1 MQNYQNPNP
10 QNSQI
15 PPVPTNPAIFLPSP
29 NNPNM
34 YPISQMN
41 SNSMEFSTQV
51 PPFSTQVPPFSTHV
65 GTEKEERVVVKKRS
79 REQFTREEDIL
90 LIQSW
95 LNVSKDPI
103 VGVDQKAESFWLRIA
118 ASYNQYRKKS
128 GTSET
133 DVMADAHAI
142 FAQDQGTTFNLE
154 YAWRLLKD
162 EAKWRIVEESIGS
175 SAKITKTYAS
185 GASSENPDTTS
196 SYEFNSSSP
205 MERPM
210 GQKAAKRKGKASEIP
225 NATQDAKNKRAITMD
240 RLAQAKEDELEL
252 RVVQM
257 MMKDTSTMNDSQ
269 RDIHEKYC
277 NKMKKKYGI
286 RIYGR
291 HDEEQQLQNER
302 RSGSSSR
309 PKRRTTV
316 DRGREEGHN
325 RLFNDY
331 FSENPVYTDVQFRR
345 RFRMHRHVFL
355 RIVDALGNHDEY
367 FQMRVDATGKMG
379 LSPLQKCTSAI
390 RMLAYGSLADL
401 IDEYVRIG
409 ESTSIECLERF
420 VKGVNVVF
428 GAEPPTDNH
437 DCLYRGGFDDAAKQ
451 DSSHHEGTRTTM
463 NGNRNECI
471 TEKKTI
477 PNAHEVPGCWR
488 GKLEVV
494 LRVLDPTVEGDG
506 FG

>member
-34 YPISQMN
+34 YHIPQMN
-41 SNSMEFSTQV
+41 FNSMEFSTQV
-51 PPFSTQVPPFSTHV
+51 PPFSTQAHNF
-65 GTEKEERVVVKKRS
+65 
-79 REQFTREEDIL
+79 L
-90 LIQSW
+90 LK
-95 LNVSKDPI
+95 LDPI
-103 VGVDQKAESFWLRIA
+103 VGVDQKAESFWLRIV
-118 ASYNQYRKKS
+118 ASYNQYRGQLREKLGGQLKCRWHRINGMVQKFVGCYKIALKGKKS

-133 DVMADAHAI
+133 DVMVDAHAI
-142 FAQDQGTTFNLE
+142 FAQDQGTTLNLE

-252 RVVQM
+252 RVMQM

-269 RDIHEKYC
+269 RDIHEKYY
-277 NKMKKKYGI
+277 NSDNYDQEFWELVEEEFMDDS
-286 RIYGR
+286 
-291 HDEEQQLQNER
+291 DEEEQLQNER

-367 FQMRVDATGKMG
+367 FQIRVDAIGKMG

-390 RMLAYGSLADL
+390 RMLAYGSPADL
-401 IDEYVRIG
+401 VDEYVRIG

-428 GAEPPTDNH
+428 GAE
-437 DCLYRGGFDDAAKQ
+437 FKQ
-451 DSSHHEGTRTTM
+451 
-463 NGNRNECI
+463 
-471 TEKKTI
+471 
-477 PNAHEVPGCWR
+477 
-488 GKLEVV
+488 
-494 LRVLDPTVEGDG
+494 
-506 FG
+506 

>member
-1 MQNYQNPNP
+1 MQSTCKLTKVGSPALADPYMYISVGGALQYATLIRPDIAYLVNKVCQFMSHPLEAHWVAMKMILRYLKGTLSHGLHLFPLPINTTPSIQVSCDADRASDLDDRRSTSVP
-10 QNSQI
+10 Q
-15 PPVPTNPAIFLPSP
+15 
-29 NNPNM
+29 
-34 YPISQMN
+34 
-41 SNSMEFSTQV
+41 FSTQV
-51 PPFSTQVPPFSTHV
+51 PPFSTQV

-118 ASYNQYRKKS
+118 ASYNQYRGQLREKLGGQLKCRWHRINGMVQKFVGCYKIVLKGKKS

-162 EAKWRIVEESIGS
+162 EAKWRIVKESIGS

-225 NATQDAKNKRAITMD
+225 NATQDAKNKRAIIMD

-277 NKMKKKYGI
+277 NKMKK
-286 RIYGR
+286 
-291 HDEEQQLQNER
+291 N
-302 RSGSSSR
+302 
-309 PKRRTTV
+309 
-316 DRGREEGHN
+316 
-325 RLFNDY
+325 
-331 FSENPVYTDVQFRR
+331 
-345 RFRMHRHVFL
+345 M
-355 RIVDALGNHDEY
+355 
-367 FQMRVDATGKMG
+367 
-379 LSPLQKCTSAI
+379 
-390 RMLAYGSLADL
+390 
-401 IDEYVRIG
+401 
-409 ESTSIECLERF
+409 EC
-420 VKGVNVVF
+420 
-428 GAEPPTDNH
+428 
-437 DCLYRGGFDDAAKQ
+437 
-451 DSSHHEGTRTTM
+451 S
-463 NGNRNECI
+463 
-471 TEKKTI
+471 
-477 PNAHEVPGCWR
+477 
-488 GKLEVV
+488 
-494 LRVLDPTVEGDG
+494 
-506 FG
+506 

>member
-34 YPISQMN
+34 YPIPQMN

-51 PPFSTQVPPFSTHV
+51 PPFSTQVPPFSTQV
-65 GTEKEERVVVKKRS
+65 GTEKEERVVVEKRS

-90 LIQSW
+90 LIQSC

-118 ASYNQYRKKS
+118 ASYNQYRGQLREKL
-128 GTSET
+128 GG
-133 DVMADAHAI
+133 
-142 FAQDQGTTFNLE
+142 Q
-154 YAWRLLKD
+154 LKCRWHRINGMVQKFVGY
-162 EAKWRIVEESIGS
+162 EAKWCIVEESIGS

-185 GASSENPDTTS
+185 GESLENPNTTS

-210 GQKAAKRKGKASEIP
+210 GQKATKRKGKTSEIP

-252 RVVQM
+252 
-257 MMKDTSTMNDSQ
+257 K
-269 RDIHEKYC
+269 
-277 NKMKKKYGI
+277 
-286 RIYGR
+286 
-291 HDEEQQLQNER
+291 NER
-302 RSGSSSR
+302 RSGSSFR

-316 DRGREEGHN
+316 VRGREEGHN

-331 FSENPVYTDVQFRR
+331 FSENPVYTNVQFRR

-367 FQMRVDATGKMG
+367 FQMRVNATGKMG

-390 RMLAYGSLADL
+390 RMLAYGCPADL
-401 IDEYVRIG
+401 VDEYVRIG

-420 VKGVNVVF
+420 IKGVNVVF
-428 GAEPPTDNH
+428 AAE
-437 DCLYRGGFDDAAKQ
+437 FKQ
-451 DSSHHEGTRTTM
+451 
-463 NGNRNECI
+463 
-471 TEKKTI
+471 
-477 PNAHEVPGCWR
+477 
-488 GKLEVV
+488 
-494 LRVLDPTVEGDG
+494 
-506 FG
+506 

>member
-1 MQNYQNPNP
+1 MDPNHFHYQQAFFNYMQNYQNPNP

-34 YPISQMN
+34 YPIPQMN

-51 PPFSTQVPPFSTHV
+51 PPFSTKVPPFSTQV
-65 GTEKEERVVVKKRS
+65 GTEKEERIVVKKRS

-118 ASYNQYRKKS
+118 ASYNQYRGQLREKLGGQLKCRWHRINGMVQKFVGCYKIALKGKKS

-175 SAKITKTYAS
+175 SAKITETYAS

-210 GQKAAKRKGKASEIP
+210 GQKAAKRKGKASKIP

-257 MMKDTSTMNDSQ
+257 MMKDTSTMNGSQ

-277 NKMKKKYGI
+277 NKMKK
-286 RIYGR
+286 
-291 HDEEQQLQNER
+291 N
-302 RSGSSSR
+302 
-309 PKRRTTV
+309 
-316 DRGREEGHN
+316 
-325 RLFNDY
+325 
-331 FSENPVYTDVQFRR
+331 
-345 RFRMHRHVFL
+345 M
-355 RIVDALGNHDEY
+355 
-367 FQMRVDATGKMG
+367 
-379 LSPLQKCTSAI
+379 
-390 RMLAYGSLADL
+390 
-401 IDEYVRIG
+401 
-409 ESTSIECLERF
+409 EC
-420 VKGVNVVF
+420 
-428 GAEPPTDNH
+428 
-437 DCLYRGGFDDAAKQ
+437 
-451 DSSHHEGTRTTM
+451 S
-463 NGNRNECI
+463 
-471 TEKKTI
+471 
-477 PNAHEVPGCWR
+477 
-488 GKLEVV
+488 
-494 LRVLDPTVEGDG
+494 
-506 FG
+506 